1 MVACPVRDGYGRTR
15 FPKHVKVC
23 QDCGGFGFIKKEGET
38 FDLKDKP
45 ISITIS
51 GRQ

>member
-1 MVACPVRDGYGRTR
+1 MDMAIFGPPGDVRG
-15 FPKHVKVC
+15 C
-23 QDCGGFGFIKKEGET
+23 QNCGGFGFIKKEGET